1 MNKVVIVIALMWLVG
16 CSTTQQMSSE
26 ESMVRTLVTHG
37 CDVSE
42 FNMNRTQ
49 TKMQVRCK

>member
-1 MNKVVIVIALMWLVG
+1 MKIVMIVIALMWLVG
-16 CSTTQQMSSE
+16 CSSVPKMSSE
-26 ESMVRTLVTHG
+26 EAMVRTLVTHG